1 MVIRVDADTR
11 LSLRA
16 AGMVSSFPPQVGV
29 DCRVLILGT
38 MPGVRSLMA
47 GQFYAH
53 PQNLFWPFMG
63 TLYGA
68 APEQSY
74 ATRIA
79 RLHDAGIGLWDVLAH
94 CERNGSLDSDIRADS
109 VVPNDIPALLETHP
123 SIRAIALNGK
133 EASKLFA
140 RQIEPRIDAARLA
153 RTTILALPSTSPAN
167 ASISRAIKIE
177 RWSEL
182 LRWSSPATA
191 PIGTG

>member
-1 MVIRVDADTR
+1 M
-11 LSLRA
+11 SA
-16 AGMVSSFPPQVGV
+16 ASIVSSFPPQIGSG
-29 DCRVLILGT
+29 CRVLILGT

-53 PQNLFWPFMG
+53 PQNLFWLFMG

-74 ATRIA
+74 AARIA

-94 CERNGSLDSDIRADS
+94 CERNGSLDSNIRADS
-109 VVPNDIPALLETHP
+109 AVPNDIQALLESHP

-133 EASKLFA
+133 EASKLFTRRIA
-140 RQIEPRIDAARLA
+140 PRIEAVRLA

-167 ASISRAIKIE
+167 ASIPRALKLD

-182 LRWSSPATA
+182 LRWSSASTEMV
-191 PIGTG
+191 GMG